1 MKVGYIKFVKC
12 RQVRHSMHRQSMTSQ
27 RSRKLELIML
37 FCSVTI
43 LLILLRL
50 CPLCLCVVQFL
61 FIAHSTEKLLGDI
74 GLEMICH
81 YLSFGFYPH
90 LNEINLQD
98 NLLTDTSLNCLSD
111 LIESRVCPELRFLN
125 LCCNYISQSMG
136 QTFLDYCSQHSV
148 SIEIGGCPDF
158 ALSSAV
164 PRTHSPTL
172 LFRAVA
178 RNGGENVSVDTLVYS
193 DFYRMGQWCHVG
205 GKPFVGIQLFYY
217 GCGQITA
224 RLVDANGNYS
234 FGDGECGNLILTT
247 HLLPIVS
254 VEFGCRDVP
263 FYVTGFTDTTDG
275 YLTSLKIC
283 FVAHYSVCL
292 KSRHLLTF
300 FFCNGIYRF
309 RTIKYPPVC
318 G

>member
-1 MKVGYIKFVKC
+1 M
-12 RQVRHSMHRQSMTSQ
+12 
-27 RSRKLELIML
+27 ELIML

-43 LLILLRL
+43 LLILLRPYL
-50 CPLCLCVVQFL
+50 PYPCAVQCLL
-61 FIAHSTEKLLGDI
+61 IAYNTEKLLGDI

-98 NLLTDTSLNCLSD
+98 NLLTDISLNYLSD
-111 LIESRVCPELRFLN
+111 LIESKVCPELRSLN
-125 LCCNYISQSMG
+125 LCCNYISQSVG

-158 ALSSAV
+158 ALSSTV
-164 PRTHSPTL
+164 PKTHFPTL
-172 LFRAVA
+172 LFRAVT
-178 RNGGENVSVDTLVYS
+178 RNDLGNVSIDTLIYS
-193 DFYRMGQWCHVG
+193 DFYRVGQWCHMG

-224 RLVDANGNYS
+224 RLMDANGNYS

-254 VEFGCRDVP
+254 VEFGCRDLP

-275 YLTSLKIC
+275 YLTSLKLC
-283 FVAHYSVCL
+283 LVAHFIVCL
-292 KSRHLLTF
+292 KSDRPLAFIFLQ
-300 FFCNGIYRF
+300 
-309 RTIKYPPVC
+309 
-318 G
+318 